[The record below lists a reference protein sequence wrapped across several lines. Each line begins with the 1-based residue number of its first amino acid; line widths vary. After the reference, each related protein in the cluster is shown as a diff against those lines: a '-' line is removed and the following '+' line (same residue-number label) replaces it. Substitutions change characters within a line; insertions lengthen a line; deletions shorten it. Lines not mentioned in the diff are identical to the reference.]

1 MKPSAL
7 HKKHVPPDE
16 AVKLRAPA
24 VPTKDLIS
32 IHDLPVET
40 VHEIFSLAAEMKKNP
55 AAYRNALAGR
65 QLAMLFEKPSLRTR
79 ASFEVGMYELG
90 GHAVYLGPSEVGL
103 GHRESVADVARNLS
117 RWVHG
122 ITLRAFRRE
131 TLIELAAAAS
141 IPVINAL
148 SDLLHPCQALAD
160 YFTLQEH
167 MDLRGLTLAYVGDG
181 NNVAHSLAF
190 GAAKLGVTLR
200 IATPEGYEPDA
211 RLIGEAR
218 ADARATGASIAT
230 LLNPAVA
237 VSDADAVYT
246 DVWTSMGQEAEGEI
260 RRTLFRPYQVDREL
274 MARARPGAFFLHC
287 LPARRGEEVTAEVID
302 SPYSLVFEQAEN
314 RLHIAKAI
322 LYLWLH

>member
-7 HKKHVPPDE
+7 RKKPAFPE
-16 AVKLRAPA
+16 EPEKLPAPA

-40 VHEIFSLAAEMKKNP
+40 VHEILTLAAHMKKNP
-55 AAYRNALAGR
+55 AAYRNALAGK

-90 GHAVYLGPSEVGL
+90 GHAVYFGPSEVGL
-103 GHRESVADVARNLS
+103 GRRESVPDVARNLS
-117 RWVHG
+117 RWFHG
-122 ITLRAFRRE
+122 ITLRAFRHE
-131 TLIELAAAAS
+131 TVIELAATAS

-167 MDLRGLTLAYVGDG
+167 MDLRGLTLAFVGDG

-200 IATPEGYEPDA
+200 IATPEGYEPNA
-211 RLIGEAR
+211 RLMGESR
-218 ADARATGASIAT
+218 ADARSTGGRIAT
-230 LLNPAVA
+230 LHDPAVA
-237 VSDADAVYT
+237 VSGADAVYT
-246 DVWTSMGQEAEGEI
+246 DVWTSMGQEAEAEI
-260 RRTLFRPYQVDREL
+260 RRTVFRPYQVDREL

-302 SPYSLVFEQAEN
+302 SPYSLAFEQAEN
-314 RLHIAKAI
+314 RLHVAKAI